1 VKCPTCHHDNI
12 EGADEC
18 GFCGAALYGLKID
31 TYEGPDF
38 IRRPLSDMR
47 KRPIYAVGIN
57 DPVALA
63 VRTMQREAVNSVFV
77 KDGDEITGIITSWD
91 IVQKVAGP
99 TEDLVAVTCGKIMT
113 PNPYMLDE
121 EDSIALALNAMATVG
136 FRHLP
141 VSHNGRPAGI
151 ITASDLFRYISPH
164 LV

>member
-1 VKCPTCHHDNI
+1 MKCPTCHHDNI
-12 EGADEC
+12 EGADDC
-18 GFCGAALYGLKID
+18 GFCGAALYGLRID

-38 IRRPLSDMR
+38 IHRPLSDMR
-47 KRPIYAVGIN
+47 KRPIFSVGVD

-63 VRTMQREAVNSVFV
+63 VRTMQREAVNCVFV
-77 KDGDEITGIITSWD
+77 KDGEKVAGIITSWD
-91 IVQKVAGP
+91 IVQRVAGP

-113 PNPYMLDE
+113 PNPYMLRED
-121 EDSIALALNAMATVG
+121 DSIGLALNAMATVG

-141 VSHNGRPAGI
+141 VGEEGEPTGI